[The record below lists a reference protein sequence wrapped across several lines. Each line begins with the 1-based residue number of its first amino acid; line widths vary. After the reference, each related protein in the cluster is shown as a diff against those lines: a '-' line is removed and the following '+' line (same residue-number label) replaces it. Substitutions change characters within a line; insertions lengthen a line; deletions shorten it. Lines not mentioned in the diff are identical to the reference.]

1 MSDMKLKINGKEY
14 SGWQSIQVDSS
25 LDNFTSTFGFSCS
38 DKFPDKPDNWNI
50 KMGDACEVLIG
61 SHIIATGF
69 IDEINPQYSESS
81 HSISM
86 FGRDKTGDLV
96 DCSYLQDSTTQ
107 INEWRELS
115 VENIIKAL
123 IKPINIDLEVDS
135 SVASDVS
142 KIVGDK
148 FKVDEGQTVFNLID
162 PLLKQYGI
170 LGISTG
176 NGKLTLTRAG
186 TIKTSDSLEFGVN
199 IKSARFTQSNIERF
213 SLYRVYGQGHGNDN
227 KTIDD
232 YRACSG
238 ELADNVVSR
247 YRPLVILSEKA
258 ATNAL
263 CKDRAVW
270 EAENRAGKSRSVEY
284 EVQGHVQ
291 SNGEVW
297 PLNGLVPVRDSF
309 LSINRTMLIAG
320 ISFIVD
326 DSVGTITRLKLVH
339 PDTYN
344 LLDVP
349 IENIKTKFD
358 CPFTDCS
365 NLN

>member
-1 MSDMKLKINGKEY
+1 MSDIKLKINGKEY
-14 SGWQSIQVDSS
+14 TGWQSIQTDSS

-38 DKFPDKPDNWNI
+38 DKFPDKPDKWKI
-50 KMGDACEVLIG
+50 KIGDSCEVLID
-61 SHIIATGF
+61 SHIIVTGF
-69 IDEINPQYSESS
+69 IDEINPAYGENS

-86 FGRDKTGDLV
+86 LGRDKTGDLV

-107 INEWRELS
+107 INEWKDLS

-123 IKPINIDLEVDS
+123 IKPFGIDLEVDP

-186 TIKTSDSLEFGVN
+186 TIKTNDSLEFGVN
-199 IKSARFTQSNIERF
+199 IKSARFIQSNLERF

-227 KTIDD
+227 KTISDF
-232 YRACSG
+232 RACSG
-238 ELADNVVSR
+238 ENPDTAIKR
-247 YRPLVILSEKA
+247 FRPFVILSEKA
-258 ATNAL
+258 TTNAI

-270 EAENRAGKSRSVEY
+270 ESQNRAGKSRAVEY

-297 PLNGLVPVRDSF
+297 PLNGLVPVLDSF
-309 LSINRTMLIAG
+309 FDINITMLIAG
-320 ISFIVD
+320 ITFVVD

-339 PDTYN
+339 PNTYN
-344 LLDVP
+344 LLPSSLTQTSDF
-349 IENIKTKFD
+349 INQFD
-358 CPFTDCS
+358 P
-365 NLN
+365 